1 LTKLTDTERRL
12 VAIFA
17 ADVEG
22 YSRLMGSDE
31 VETLRNLMQ
40 RRTILDDLI
49 ASHRGRIANTAGDS
63 VLAEFGSTVDAV
75 QCAVQAQAALASAN
89 SSVAPDRHINFRIG
103 IHVGDVMVQAGD
115 LFGDGVNVA
124 ARLQTVAAPGGVCI
138 SGMTYDQIRKIL
150 PLEFVDLGER
160 QVKNIEEP
168 VRVYSV
174 GPNSRTA
181 ATADAPRSVISDT
194 VALPPLPNR
203 TSIAVLP
210 FQNMSGDPEQEYFAD
225 GLVEDII
232 NELSRF
238 RSLFVIARNSSFA
251 LKGKTVD
258 IRQVSRELG
267 VRYVLEGGVRRAGTR
282 VRVTTQLIDALT
294 GSSMW
299 AERYDFGIEDVFAVQ
314 DEVMR
319 KITAVLPGRLE
330 NAELANLTRKTS
342 DSLEAYDLLLRGKF
356 FHHVETP
363 EANLQ
368 AESCFDRSIA
378 KDPTFA
384 AAVAWKACAL
394 GQAWN
399 SEFRPRDPATFTEII
414 RLTQHAL
421 ELDENDAEC
430 HRITCRMSLMQRRF
444 EKSERHLQRA
454 LELTPNDPR
463 LIVQRGINSTY
474 LGEVETALPWI
485 EQAMRIDPFS
495 ASRYETDL
503 VRALYAAGRVN
514 EAADVLEGST
524 RTHYDTKLWRAAC
537 CVEIDREEE
546 ARTAIREALVA
557 QPHLTVGSVMEA
569 QPWKR
574 LEDTARVSTALSRAG
589 LPRA

>member
-1 LTKLTDTERRL
+1 
-12 VAIFA
+12 
-17 ADVEG
+17 
-22 YSRLMGSDE
+22 M
-31 VETLRNLMQ
+31 
-40 RRTILDDLI
+40 
-49 ASHRGRIANTAGDS
+49 
-63 VLAEFGSTVDAV
+63 
-75 QCAVQAQAALASAN
+75 
-89 SSVAPDRHINFRIG
+89 
-103 IHVGDVMVQAGD
+103 
-115 LFGDGVNVA
+115 
-124 ARLQTVAAPGGVCI
+124 
-138 SGMTYDQIRKIL
+138 
-150 PLEFVDLGER
+150 
-160 QVKNIEEP
+160 
-168 VRVYSV
+168 
-174 GPNSRTA
+174 
-181 ATADAPRSVISDT
+181 
-194 VALPPLPNR
+194 
-203 TSIAVLP
+203 
-210 FQNMSGDPEQEYFAD
+210 
-225 GLVEDII
+225 
-232 NELSRF
+232 
-238 RSLFVIARNSSFA
+238 
-251 LKGKTVD
+251 D

-267 VRYVLEGGVRRAGTR
+267 VRYVLEGGVRRAGAR

-356 FHHVETP
+356 FHHLETP

-368 AESCFDRSIA
+368 AGSCFDRSIA
-378 KDPTFA
+378 KDPAFA
-384 AAVAWKACAL
+384 AAIAWKACTL

-444 EKSERHLQRA
+444 EKSEHHLRRA

-474 LGEVETALPWI
+474 LGDVETALPWI

-524 RTHYDTKLWRAAC
+524 RTHYDTKIVAC
-537 CVEIDREEE
+537 GMLCRD
-546 ARTAIREALVA
+546 
-557 QPHLTVGSVMEA
+557 
-569 QPWKR
+569 
-574 LEDTARVSTALSRAG
+574 
-589 LPRA
+589 

>member
-1 LTKLTDTERRL
+1 
-12 VAIFA
+12 
-17 ADVEG
+17 
-22 YSRLMGSDE
+22 
-31 VETLRNLMQ
+31 
-40 RRTILDDLI
+40 
-49 ASHRGRIANTAGDS
+49 
-63 VLAEFGSTVDAV
+63 
-75 QCAVQAQAALASAN
+75 
-89 SSVAPDRHINFRIG
+89 
-103 IHVGDVMVQAGD
+103 
-115 LFGDGVNVA
+115 
-124 ARLQTVAAPGGVCI
+124 
-138 SGMTYDQIRKIL
+138 
-150 PLEFVDLGER
+150 
-160 QVKNIEEP
+160 
-168 VRVYSV
+168 
-174 GPNSRTA
+174 
-181 ATADAPRSVISDT
+181 
-194 VALPPLPNR
+194 
-203 TSIAVLP
+203 
-210 FQNMSGDPEQEYFAD
+210 
-225 GLVEDII
+225 
-232 NELSRF
+232 
-238 RSLFVIARNSSFA
+238 
-251 LKGKTVD
+251 
-258 IRQVSRELG
+258 
-267 VRYVLEGGVRRAGTR
+267 
-282 VRVTTQLIDALT
+282 
-294 GSSMW
+294 
-299 AERYDFGIEDVFAVQ
+299 
-314 DEVMR
+314 MR
-319 KITAVLPGRLE
+319 KITAVRPGRLE

-384 AAVAWKACAL
+384 AAIAWKACAL

-444 EKSERHLQRA
+444 DKSERHLQRA

-557 QPHLTVGSVMEA
+557 QPHLTIGSVMEA